1 MSTLSALFT
10 RGRKANQH
18 QYRTYCNGCIAKY
31 KLDNPMD
38 TSDMD
43 EAEKFQAGI
52 QHTQDAI
59 VSMGEGTLGYAEGW
73 VVHVLG
79 AVGAHQSK
87 PPCPNATPDARSLA
101 QAADRRKT
109 AAQNGTTSSRKCRN
123 SDDGGDALKKTKKPA
138 LRQTE
143 LVAVRGID
151 LPFADSHKDTIHV
164 QCERVVVSCNLAEDF
179 FEEPEVQ
186 ALFKMFRSR
195 AADVLPSRKLI
206 DQMHGLDSEG
216 ASLVCAVY
224 AQVTTLKLVNT
235 TAANKDGKSMAT
247 FFAKVISEVETTYL
261 CYVVYFVT
269 DADGGSRKGRAI
281 LLTLPPD
288 LFLPSCF
295 AHQAWSAARPE
306 KNTVNNYVQ
315 PPRSRPSFEADL
327 SPIIEDAQSFP
338 CLDDRSS
345 TFDTFSTLGGRG
357 PEQNELIEIVNWIN
371 NHDKVRDI
379 FDRAQQSVSADEN
392 QGRVTVLSYFT
403 ANITRILNEAAIVKA
418 QVGAAKST
426 QKVRLEGEARS
437 MIARI
442 VDRENRFWP
451 GVETVIA
458 DLEPICFGT
467 NINQQDNVR
476 PDKVLLVFVG
486 MFLHFADHPE
496 EEVKKGM
503 VKRLEKRWKDADQT
517 MFLLALLLN
526 PFDGLSAFGPDAG
539 FNPFMLVDLLLTVY
553 RRTQSRPNNPDS
565 IAMRIKKENAIE
577 DAFFSYLASTGM
589 YKNFRDKIAS
599 WIERR
604 GKCPL
609 TVWEHALSSADLG
622 EQELRSLAILLLEI
636 VCNTAGAERLF
647 SNLKI
652 RLSDR
657 RARTGLEKLE
667 KKAKVGESIRRENVQ
682 KGLIKTGIRK
692 RQNHADA
699 SSLLAVPRH
708 SDLLTDQDAEDD
720 AQRGRALVR
729 AEQTWRIGMAK
740 WIGERR
746 LEAAAAEEAMD
757 LVADDEQDGGEEEE
771 EEPDSVQSEPT
782 RLPRLKKW
790 PQMTL
795 VKLFKGREPPPC
807 PTRAEIEAQAER
819 DAQNTAADAEE
830 DNIPDDGAVEIP
842 SEDEYIG

>member
-1 MSTLSALFT
+1 
-10 RGRKANQH
+10 
-18 QYRTYCNGCIAKY
+18 
-31 KLDNPMD
+31 
-38 TSDMD
+38 
-43 EAEKFQAGI
+43 
-52 QHTQDAI
+52 
-59 VSMGEGTLGYAEGW
+59 
-73 VVHVLG
+73 
-79 AVGAHQSK
+79 
-87 PPCPNATPDARSLA
+87 
-101 QAADRRKT
+101 
-109 AAQNGTTSSRKCRN
+109 
-123 SDDGGDALKKTKKPA
+123 
-138 LRQTE
+138 
-143 LVAVRGID
+143 
-151 LPFADSHKDTIHV
+151 
-164 QCERVVVSCNLAEDF
+164 
-179 FEEPEVQ
+179 
-186 ALFKMFRSR
+186 
-195 AADVLPSRKLI
+195 
-206 DQMHGLDSEG
+206 
-216 ASLVCAVY
+216 
-224 AQVTTLKLVNT
+224 
-235 TAANKDGKSMAT
+235 MAT

-281 LLTLPPD
+281 LLTLRPD

-295 AHQAWSAARPE
+295 AHQAR
-306 KNTVNNYVQ
+306 T
-315 PPRSRPSFEADL
+315 PRCCYYLLMLLQGQLCVGDYFAVFPFALD
-327 SPIIEDAQSFP
+327 IAQ
-338 CLDDRSS
+338 
-345 TFDTFSTLGGRG
+345 
-357 PEQNELIEIVNWIN
+357 ELIEIVNWIN

-403 ANITRILNEAAIVKA
+403 ANITRWTTHATSFLRILRLKRALTQAAILNEAAIVKA

-426 QKVRLEGEARS
+426 EKVRLEGEARS

-795 VKLFKGREPPPC
+795 VKLFKGREPPPR

-842 SEDEYIG
+842 SEDEYVG